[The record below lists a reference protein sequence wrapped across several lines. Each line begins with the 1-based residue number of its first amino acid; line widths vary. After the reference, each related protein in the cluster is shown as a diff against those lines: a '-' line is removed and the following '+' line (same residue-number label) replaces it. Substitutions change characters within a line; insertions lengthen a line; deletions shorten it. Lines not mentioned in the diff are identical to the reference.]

1 MRIAVPR
8 AHCRPPV
15 PLFSF
20 WTQSPRQSRALI
32 TKQVSDPFS
41 PSRPV
46 EDLDGDP
53 AQISS
58 NQRTGPH
65 EYGLF
70 EQCPTT
76 RWQVRA
82 AAFHRRPLP
91 ATWVATIVWRAELLL
106 EPGQLCWTLSIR
118 EAPAM

>member
-1 MRIAVPR
+1 MGRTCPKGAQNKPQTSIPDEGTMRIAVPR

-20 WTQSPRQSRALI
+20 WRQSPRQSRALI

-41 PSRPV
+41 QSRPV

-65 EYGLF
+65 EDGLC

-76 RWQVRA
+76 RSHVRA
-82 AAFHRRPLP
+82 VAF
-91 ATWVATIVWRAELLL
+91 
-106 EPGQLCWTLSIR
+106 Q
-118 EAPAM
+118 